1 MGLVLKKK
9 WQRKMFKVVHRGE
22 IWMVNWNP
30 GRGSEQLGTR
40 PALIIQN
47 EMGSANP
54 KYGNVIVLAIS
65 TKSSPVPF
73 HLRIQPNPDNGLSA
87 ISFIKCEQ
95 IMTIDKDRLISKLG
109 ILDENSMGKVWEV
122 VSRILH

>member
-1 MGLVLKKK
+1 MD
-9 WQRKMFKVVHRGE
+9 KVVHRGE

-47 EMGSANP
+47 DMGSANP
-54 KYGNVIVLAIS
+54 KYGNVIILAIS

-73 HLRIQPNPDNGLSA
+73 HIRIQPNPENGLGE

-95 IMTIDKDRLISKLG
+95 IMTISKERLISKLG
-109 ILDENSMGKVWEV
+109 TLDENSLDKVWEAIV
-122 VSRILH
+122 RILH